1 MFPSPLFAFAGFLYS
16 RVTGAPSL
24 FKYVIAVYF
33 FWLSLPV
40 LLGAS
45 NPITQ
50 TIVSLIVIY
59 VAYTLKQGQKEQ
71 R

>member
-1 MFPSPLFAFAGFLYS
+1 MFPSPLFTFAGFLYS

-24 FKYVIAVYF
+24 FKYFIAVYF
-33 FWLSLPV
+33 FYISLPV

-50 TIVSLIVIY
+50 SIVSLIVIY
-59 VAYTLKQGQKEQ
+59 VAYTLKQERK
-71 R
+71 

>member
-24 FKYVIAVYF
+24 FKHVIAVYF
-33 FWLSLPV
+33 FWISLPI

-59 VAYTLKQGQKEQ
+59 VVYTLKQEEE
-71 R
+71 

>member
-1 MFPSPLFAFAGFLYS
+1 MFPSPLFVFAGFLYS

-33 FWLSLPV
+33 FWISLPI

-45 NPITQ
+45 NPVTQ

-59 VAYTLKQGQKEQ
+59 VVITLKRQQG
-71 R
+71 

>member
-16 RVTGAPSL
+16 RVIGAPSL

-33 FWLSLPV
+33 FWISLPI

-45 NPITQ
+45 NPVTQ

-59 VAYTLKQGQKEQ
+59 VVITLKRQQG
-71 R
+71 

>member
-33 FWLSLPV
+33 FWISLPI

-45 NPITQ
+45 NPVTQ

-59 VAYTLKQGQKEQ
+59 VVITLKRQQG
-71 R
+71 